1 MRRFKN
7 HWILSSSI
15 LFFGVL
21 AGPILYHHY
30 YPEDISG
37 VINLSLGFAATFA
50 SFVAIMLADTRITK
64 IKTELAIWS
73 PNRERVEN
81 DKRLVVFKL
90 SNQSNQLIKNMV
102 ILMNI
107 PTDLDLYFGGDF
119 TTSSAEFH
127 EQAKTKILI
136 FKQFEYL
143 DSKGAHSHIEIRL
156 GLNLEKWPS
165 NRVIHISVLG
175 DNMESQRYKIS
186 NTDLD
191 KIMEGNSSKPF
202 IASYLK

>member
-1 MRRFKN
+1 MKRFKSY
-7 HWILSSSI
+7 WILSCSI
-15 LFFGVL
+15 LFVGGIACAIVF
-21 AGPILYHHY
+21 HQY
-30 YPEDISG
+30 YPKDISG
-37 VINLSLGFAATFA
+37 LINLSLGFTAAFA
-50 SFVAIMLADTRITK
+50 SFVAIMLADTRIPK

-73 PNRERVEN
+73 PNRDRVDN

-107 PTDLDLYFGGDF
+107 PNDLDLYFGGGY

-127 EQAKTKILI
+127 EQAKTKILS

-156 GLNLEKWPS
+156 GLNLDKWPT

-186 NTDLD
+186 NSDLD
-191 KIMEGNSSKPF
+191 EIKEGNSSKPF
-202 IASYLK
+202 IASSLK